1 MARPRPRPAP
11 VIRTACSESSA
22 IGNTL
27 LLLEFDEN
35 WNLGREVGMMPLQ
48 SGE

>member
-1 MARPRPRPAP
+1 
-11 VIRTACSESSA
+11 
-22 IGNTL
+22 L

-48 SGE
+48 KQRVMGRVLRRSGDVVGGIEGA

>member
-1 MARPRPRPAP
+1 
-11 VIRTACSESSA
+11 
-22 IGNTL
+22 L

-48 SGE
+48 ERRVMGRVLRRYGDVVWGTEGA